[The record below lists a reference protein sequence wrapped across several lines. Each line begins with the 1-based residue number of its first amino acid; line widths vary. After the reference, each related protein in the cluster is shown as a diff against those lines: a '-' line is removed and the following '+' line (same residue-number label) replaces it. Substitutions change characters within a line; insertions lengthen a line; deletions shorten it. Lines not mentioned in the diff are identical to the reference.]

1 MVHPMMVVGWVT
13 EVPKRTTN
21 SGSVRELVLFTERR
35 REMHV
40 PNAANSSFPNRPWRC
55 LTLLGITLSSL
66 GLAVPSAQAHV
77 EPSPSVVKAGAKTS
91 VSFNIEHGCGA
102 SPTMKLQVKIPNG
115 VTVSHP
121 RGPSATVASIS
132 GAVVTFDG
140 EIQGKNQKIVL
151 TLQFPKTPGL
161 LRFPVVQ
168 TCKTGKESWIE
179 VPNSA
184 NPKPNF
190 PAPTI
195 RVK

>member
-1 MVHPMMVVGWVT
+1 M
-13 EVPKRTTN
+13 TN
-21 SGSVRELVLFTERR
+21 YSWSLRELVRFRAR
-35 REMHV
+35 QREMQLS
-40 PNAANSSFPNRPWRC
+40 NAVHAIKPWFLNRTRRFLTALGVVLSF
-55 LTLLGITLSSL
+55 L
-66 GLAVPSAQAHV
+66 GLAVPTAQAHV
-77 EPSPSVVKAGAKTS
+77 EPSPSVVKAGAKIS
-91 VSFNIEHGCGA
+91 VSFNVEHGCGA
-102 SPTMKLQVKIPNG
+102 SPTIKLQVKIPNG
-115 VTVSHP
+115 VAVSNP

-132 GAVVTFDG
+132 GGVVTFDG
-140 EIQGKNQKIVL
+140 EIRGKNQKIVL